1 MAIFDTTS
9 FRITSQ
15 GLDILWKKQEVISQN
30 IANKD
35 TPDYKA
41 KYVDFY
47 SVLKEKVLENGST
60 KDELNLDYK
69 ILEDSS
75 TADQADGNNVDSDMQ
90 QIELARAQFQY
101 SALINQMNGDFD
113 LMRSA
118 LKST

>member
-47 SVLKEKVLENGST
+47 SVLK
-60 KDELNLDYK
+60 
-69 ILEDSS
+69 
-75 TADQADGNNVDSDMQ
+75 
-90 QIELARAQFQY
+90 
-101 SALINQMNGDFD
+101 
-113 LMRSA
+113 
-118 LKST
+118 